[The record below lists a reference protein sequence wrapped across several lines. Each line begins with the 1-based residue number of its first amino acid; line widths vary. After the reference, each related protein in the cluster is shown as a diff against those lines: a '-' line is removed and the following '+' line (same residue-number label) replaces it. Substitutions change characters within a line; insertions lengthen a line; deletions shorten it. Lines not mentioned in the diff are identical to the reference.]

1 MKDRKVLKISSFV
14 FTMVMLVLFSVGT
27 IMTDL
32 PRNVHGN
39 DEQAMIQK
47 RTSGGPIVEL
57 KKFNVSPS
65 ATITGNGY
73 NLGLEIEASSEAIY
87 GDTNEIM
94 YYALWAKNQATGE
107 VIYASTG
114 FSENNSSVKITSASP
129 GTYRVSGLTAFV
141 KVSSAAGA
149 PLEPYYMSAEECS
162 METECSNQKLLQKVF
177 TIPDY
182 NDEEVSAFEY
192 SVSFVQ
198 QSPSVSVG
206 DKLDLMIR
214 RADLFD
220 EVMIDRKDLESMML
234 SYTNSSDGSVLNA
247 YVKSVNCFPYI
258 IVPSTATPGT
268 YQIDYAYLT
277 FTDGTSL
284 RYKNTATKSFS
295 YNISFTVK
303 EQSLVTSK
311 YAFSNEMYDAG
322 ISKDLDKLDSD
333 AIITIDANR
342 KPLIES
348 SIFEKIANT
357 KRTLFIDYGSSQWVF
372 SGVDIKNPKD
382 IDVSTLVSNLESN
395 SEYYN
400 SFIKTNI
407 TSPSA
412 MLKFSDNGDLPGKVL
427 IRIDSSSIDSYLM
440 NPNKVFVYYYKEDDD
455 QLFKVAMEIQS
466 NNGYYEFYVNHN
478 SKYIV
483 TSKEVVTD
491 VVSSDLGMLSLNN
504 QVVYSNKSQSSFILY
519 VLATS
524 CGVLAILL
532 LITLSV
538 KSSKTKQVQ
547 S

>member
-1 MKDRKVLKISSFV
+1 MKERKVLKISSFV
-14 FTMVMLVLFSVGT
+14 LTMAMLVFFSVGT
-27 IMTDL
+27 IMADL
-32 PRNVHGN
+32 PRNIHQSN
-39 DEQAMIQK
+39 EQAMIQQ
-47 RTSGGPIVEL
+47 RTSGGPTVEL
-57 KKFNVSPS
+57 KKFHVDES
-65 ATITGNGY
+65 AIRTGNGY
-73 NLGLEIEASSEAIY
+73 SLGVDIESVATVTYS
-87 GDTNEIM
+87 DVNEIQ

-107 VIYASTG
+107 VVYATTG
-114 FSENNSSVKITSASP
+114 FGEDNSSVKITSATP

-141 KVSSAAGA
+141 KTSSNVSA
-149 PLEPYYMSAEECS
+149 PLDNYFMSAENCSTELEC
-162 METECSNQKLLQKVF
+162 ENQKLLQKVF

-182 NDEEVSAFEY
+182 NDEDVSVFEY
-192 SVSFVQ
+192 SVSFIQ

-206 DKLDLMIR
+206 DRLDLMVR
-214 RADLFD
+214 RVDSFD

-247 YVKSVNCFPYI
+247 YVKSVNSSPYI

-303 EQSLVTSK
+303 EQSMLTSK
-311 YAFSNEMYDAG
+311 YTFSNEMYDAG
-322 ISKDLDKLDSD
+322 ISKDLDKLDDD

-342 KPLIES
+342 KPLVES
-348 SIFEKIANT
+348 VIFEKIANT

-440 NPNKVFVYYYKEDDD
+440 NPDKVFVYYYKEDAD
-455 QLFKVAMEIQS
+455 QLFKVAMEIQP

-483 TSKEVVTD
+483 TSKEVTTNA
-491 VVSSDLGMLSLNN
+491 VSSDLGMMSLNH
-504 QVVYSNKSQSSFILY
+504 QVVYSNNNQSSLILY
-519 VLATS
+519 VLATG

-538 KSSKTKQVQ
+538 KSSKTKQTQ
-547 S
+547 N